1 MVSYGCNA
9 ISDDEND
16 QGKTEIKRNLKGRG
30 NHKRQN
36 KRKRRCNLEPNR
48 DAYETQKE
56 VEKLK
61 AYQEK
66 LELRICQLEAARS
79 GQIGDSLGEGD
90 LEVEAKTR
98 QYTKS
103 EVVAGHTEVKN
114 RNPKCAGAND
124 NKVME
129 ESSLKR
135 SLCDLIVGESE
146 KDDLLLAFQP
156 GDDDEEVLEMRDE
169 DVAKL
174 LDGE

>member
-9 ISDDEND
+9 ISDDENG
-16 QGKTEIKRNLKGRG
+16 QGKTEIQRNLKGRG
-30 NHKRQN
+30 NHKRLN
-36 KRKRRCNLEPNR
+36 KRKRRRNLEPNR
-48 DAYETQKE
+48 DTYETQKE

-61 AYQEK
+61 AYQEI
-66 LELRICQLEAARS
+66 LELRIRRLEAARS
-79 GQIGDSLGEGD
+79 GQIGEGD
-90 LEVEAKTR
+90 QEVEAKTR

-103 EVVAGHTEVKN
+103 EVLAGHTEVKN
-114 RNPKCAGAND
+114 RNPKCAGAD
-124 NKVME
+124 ESKVME

-135 SLCDLIVGESE
+135 SLCDIFVGESE